1 MYMRTDHKIIYC
13 YNCKANTLYHHKDT
27 HGNSYVESHCA
38 ECGWLEWQ
46 NRAVEREKQKWIE
59 YNMENGLK
67 VKNSIFKNNVQFE
80 NEPEVDSKA
89 R

>member
-1 MYMRTDHKIIYC
+1 MYMRTDEKIIYC

-38 ECGWLEWQ
+38 ECGWMEWQ

-59 YNMENGLK
+59 FNNKNGLN
-67 VKNSIFKNNVQFE
+67 VKIPIFKTDVQFKDD
-80 NEPEVDSKA
+80 PETNSLEM
-89 R
+89 

>member
-1 MYMRTDHKIIYC
+1 MRTDHKIIYC

-67 VKNSIFKNNVQFE
+67 VKNSILKNNVQFE
-80 NEPEVDSKA
+80 NDPDVDSKA

>member
-1 MYMRTDHKIIYC
+1 MYMQTDHKIIYC
-13 YNCKANTLYHHKDT
+13 YNCKANTIYHHRDA

-59 YNMENGLK
+59 YNIENGLK
-67 VKNSIFKNNVQFE
+67 VKIPIFKNDVQFVNDSEE
-80 NEPEVDSKA
+80 NSLEM
-89 R
+89 

>member
-38 ECGWLEWQ
+38 ECGWMEWQ

-59 YNMENGLK
+59 FNNKNGLN
-67 VKNSIFKNNVQFE
+67 VKTPIFKTDVQFKDD
-80 NEPEVDSKA
+80 PEANSLEM
-89 R
+89 

>member
-1 MYMRTDHKIIYC
+1 MHMQSDHKIIYC
-13 YNCKANTLYHHKDT
+13 YNCKLNTIYHHRDT

-46 NRAVEREKQKWIE
+46 NRAVEREKQKWID
-59 YNMENGLK
+59 YNKEHGIGVNLPQT
-67 VKNSIFKNNVQFE
+67 NANVRFE
-80 NEPEVDSKA
+80 DSKVNYKA

>member
-1 MYMRTDHKIIYC
+1 MYMRTEHKIIYC

-59 YNMENGLK
+59 FNNKNGLN
-67 VKNSIFKNNVQFE
+67 VKIPIFKTDVQFE
-80 NEPEVDSKA
+80 DDSEA
-89 R
+89 NSLEM